1 MKNQRPNLIRPRLML
16 NPRREIVMPLTGHLE
31 ELRSRLLISI
41 IAVLVTTSLAFI
53 LSDHIIALL
62 KGPAGAIT
70 LHVFSPM
77 DGFFVKWRVA
87 LFTGLAVA
95 FPVWGYELI
104 AFIAPGL
111 TDQERRVIVPL
122 VGVGFV
128 LFAVGATFGYY
139 LLFGMMNVLIALF
152 GPQLDYF
159 PSADAYI
166 SFVVF
171 FLISTGIAFELPVV
185 LYGLVRLHILSTALL
200 RRQRRYF
207 YFVMFVFAEIITPVS
222 DPIIAPLTITV
233 PLVLLYEAT
242 LLVAR
247 WGERQRERALVGR
260 KSSS

>member
-1 MKNQRPNLIRPRLML
+1 
-16 NPRREIVMPLTGHLE
+16 MPLTGHLE
-31 ELRSRLLISI
+31 ELRSRLVVSV
-41 IAVLVTTSLAFI
+41 IAVLITTTLAFI
-53 LSDHIIALL
+53 LSDHVIAIL
-62 KGPAGAIT
+62 KVPAGNIT

-87 LFTGLAVA
+87 LFCGLALA

-111 TDQERRVIVPL
+111 TDVERRVIVPL

-128 LFAVGATFGYY
+128 LFAMGATFGYY
-139 LLFGMMNVLIALF
+139 LLFGMINVLIALF
-152 GPQLDYF
+152 GSQLDYF

-171 FLISTGIAFELPVV
+171 FLVSTGIAFELPVV
-185 LYGLVRLHILSTALL
+185 LYGLVRLHILSTDML

-207 YFVMFVFAEIITPVS
+207 YFAMFVFAEIITPVS

-233 PLVLLYEAT
+233 PLVLLYEIT
-242 LLVAR
+242 LAIAR
-247 WGERQRERALVGR
+247 FGERQKERPLVGD
-260 KSSS
+260 KTGS